1 MANGLLNPVNP
12 LQGLTGIPGV
22 SELPGSGSYV
32 TSQGLIGAVGQ
43 LSDAIAKQQ
52 NIPLTLGRTGLGFVS
67 GQQQGVSNLAQM
79 QQLRQKILESG
90 LDIQQKQYGLA
101 KAPYEVREL
110 QQKVATGDIDLAQK
124 QMSNTAIVKLLQSL
138 PPEELAYAASDTGK
152 FLDRYYATQPVFD
165 EETLSY
171 MNAIA
176 GTTQFSKLTEDQK
189 LKVATFS
196 NAPSGEKAA
205 SQKIDKAKAVREGA
219 VGLPDIVSR
228 EDLLNQLNQNQVER
242 ARPTQ
247 PVEEI
252 VKEDKPV
259 ALIDSPK
266 ISPKE
271 REQLLIKRPQAEASV
286 SFAIDKTR
294 EMRNTATRL
303 LNDPAFDDAFGLTGL
318 GASLIPGSPA
328 ADVRATLDTLRNQS
342 FVQGLSAMREA
353 SKTGG
358 AVGNVTEAEGK
369 RFENLRASLSQAQ
382 SPERARQELERM
394 ITELDESEERVSQAY
409 TGTYGEVEFKLR
421 PKTERI
427 QTLDIPAVGT
437 IVDGF
442 EFLGKDPSKPEN
454 WRPI

>member
-1 MANGLLNPVNP
+1 MADGLLNPLNP
-12 LQGLTGIPGV
+12 LQGLTGVPGV
-22 SELPGSGSYV
+22 NELPGSQSYV
-32 TSQGLIGAVGQ
+32 TSQGLLGAVGQ
-43 LSDAIAKQQ
+43 LSDALSRQQ

-67 GQQQGVSNLAQM
+67 GQQQGMSNLAQM

-176 GTTQFSKLTEDQK
+176 GTTQFSKLSEDQK

-196 NAPSGEKAA
+196 NAPAGDKAA
-205 SQKIDKAKAVREGA
+205 SQKTERAKAIREG
-219 VGLPDIVSR
+219 VTGLPEIISR
-228 EDLLNQLNQNQVER
+228 EDMLNQLSPNQIQQG
-242 ARPTQ
+242 RPTQ
-247 PVEEI
+247 PAEEI

-271 REQLLIKRPQAEASV
+271 REQLLIKMPQAQASV

-294 EMRNTATRL
+294 EMRNTAARL
-303 LNDPAFDDAFGLTGL
+303 LNNPNFDKAFGLTGM
-318 GASLIPGSPA
+318 GSSLIPGSPA
-328 ADVRATLDTLRNQS
+328 ADVRATLDTLKNQS

-369 RFENLRASLSQAQ
+369 RFENLRVSLSQAQ
-382 SPERARQELERM
+382 SAKQAKEELERL
-394 ITELDESEERVSQAY
+394 IKELDESESRVSQAY
-409 TGTYGEVEFKLR
+409 TGTYGDVQFQVR

-427 QTLDIPAVGT
+427 QALDVPAIGT
-437 IVDGF
+437 VEEGF
-442 EFLGKDPSKPEN
+442 EFLGGDPADPNN
-454 WRPI
+454 WRPK